1 MGVSMVTS
9 LSLPIHYPTI
19 AAAPHMLINGYKNA
33 LAIAVEIE
41 YSFTLADKVKEY
53 LTDRSKFAFVAP
65 AAAAAS
71 GVVAPA
77 AATAEE
83 TKDEPAE
90 ESDDDIG
97 LSLFDD

>member
-1 MGVSMVTS
+1 TKFAMGVSMVTS

-19 AAAPHMLINGYKNA
+19 AAAPYMLINGYKNA

-41 YSFTLADKVKEY
+41 YSFTLADK
-53 LTDRSKFAFVAP
+53 DRSKFAFVAP

-90 ESDDDIG
+90 ESDDD
-97 LSLFDD
+97 